1 MAGTQDNSTLLQLQ
15 KEASDR
21 MLSALQEVFRQ
32 ESEARDR
39 VDEKKERLR
48 KLRQQ
53 RASGQV
59 ENSSQLDQKQLQLD
73 ELRREIHLMRLDL
86 KYKEDRGQLYYKVEV
101 GDVPPPIP
109 ERRYRTTTQHYRKPV
124 KEVGPDQCRNTKY
137 VKVICLLVCF

>member
-1 MAGTQDNSTLLQLQ
+1 MYYRYIRWQGHRTTSTLYATT

-39 VDEKKERLR
+39 VDEKTQERLR

-109 ERRYRTTTQHYRKPV
+109 ERRYRTTTLSTTENHKEDQPMSPV
-124 KEVGPDQCRNTKY
+124 KESLDN
-137 VKVICLLVCF
+137 